1 MCIRDRKYATWDSLR
16 WIHRRHSR
24 TASESCRKR
33 LTSTSQ
39 ALHAC
44 PPAPTR
50 ALKALTRAL
59 SPSAEA
65 TLRSNNLGGMGPG
78 PGQCNASLP
87 AGDPGQ
93 SDRCGFNDLDPS
105 HPYYNKM
112 GASLYSSTHAAL
124 TDACR
129 VRSGASWRWQFSAT
143 S

>member
-1 MCIRDRKYATWDSLR
+1 MASPALRYCVLSLLC
-16 WIHRRHSR
+16 HVGFAAEDGYDDGYDDTSR
-24 TASESCRKR
+24 PASQQDCFRVMDDEFDLDFS
-33 LTSTSQ
+33 
-39 ALHAC
+39 
-44 PPAPTR
+44 
-50 ALKALTRAL
+50 
-59 SPSAEA
+59 EA

-93 SDRCGFNDLDPS
+93 SQRCGFTDLDPT

-129 VRSGASWRWQFSAT
+129 IRSGASWCGSFRQRRERSYLP
-143 S
+143 

>member
-1 MCIRDRKYATWDSLR
+1 MMTGMMTLR
-16 WIHRRHSR
+16 GRRHSR
-24 TASESCRKR
+24 TALESWTMS

-39 ALHAC
+39 ALHTC
-44 PPAPTR
+44 PTAPTR

-93 SDRCGFNDLDPS
+93 SQRCGFTDLDPT

-129 VRSGASWRWQFSAT
+129 IRSGASWCGSFRQRRERSYLP
-143 S
+143 